1 MIDSSDIMIKIIVI
15 MMVTM
20 LITATTMTVLMTRYP
35 PFHGFGAHTYNW
47 DCGSAFYDTSVEIL
61 SIQSGA
67 ILLLQFWEHFL
78 VLFGVISVD

>member
-1 MIDSSDIMIKIIVI
+1 MM
-15 MMVTM
+15 MMVVVVKM
-20 LITATTMTVLMTRYP
+20 MMMVMPRYP

-67 ILLLQFWEHFL
+67 ILLLQFLEHFL
-78 VLFGVISVD
+78 ALFGVILVD

>member
-1 MIDSSDIMIKIIVI
+1 MM
-15 MMVTM
+15 MMVVVVT
-20 LITATTMTVLMTRYP
+20 TTTMVMPRYP

-61 SIQSGA
+61 SIQSGV

-78 VLFGVISVD
+78 ALFGVISVD